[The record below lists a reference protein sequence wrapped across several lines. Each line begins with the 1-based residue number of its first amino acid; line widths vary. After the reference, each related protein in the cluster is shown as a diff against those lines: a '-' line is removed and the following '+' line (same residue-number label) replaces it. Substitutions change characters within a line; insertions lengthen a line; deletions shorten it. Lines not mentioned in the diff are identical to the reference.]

1 MRSFDESLRQ
11 YAQLTVKVGLN
22 VVPGQEVLV
31 FAETDQTEFVRLIAE
46 EAYKAGVKNVE
57 VQWRDPGLVL
67 TRFLHGSEE
76 AINYAPGWFHDGI
89 ARAHSEGAARLYVAS
104 EDPMLLSGIAPA
116 RVAASN
122 KARSIASKKT
132 SEMVSSMAINW
143 CVIGAAS
150 TGWATRVFPG
160 DPNATAKL
168 WDAIFLTSRV
178 LEEDPIAAWKAHN
191 ERLAEKVQWLD
202 SLRLNELHFAGPGT
216 DLHVGLVDDHLWAG
230 GGAVTKTGIVCSANI
245 PTEEVFTM
253 PHRERVNGVVCST
266 KPLSLRGQLLDGIR
280 VVFKDGAVVEACA
293 EKGNEALQELLSTD
307 EGAKRLGEVALVPA
321 SSKVA
326 ETGVLFLNSL
336 YDENAASHIALGAS
350 YAENLKGY
358 DEMSEE
364 QRLAHGANDSLIH
377 VDWMI
382 GSAQI
387 DVDGM
392 RGDGTVVPLMRNGE
406 WA

>member
-1 MRSFDESLRQ
+1 MRSFDENLRL
-11 YAQLTVKVGLN
+11 YAELTVKEGLN
-22 VVPGQEVLV
+22 VSPGQEVLV

-46 EAYKAGVKNVE
+46 EAYKSGVKNVE
-57 VQWRDPGLVL
+57 VSWRDPGLVRA
-67 TRFLHGSEE
+67 RFLHASHE

-89 ARAHSEGAARLYVAS
+89 ARAHTEGAARLYIAS
-104 EDPMLLSGIAPA
+104 EDPMLLADIAPA

-122 KARSIASKKT
+122 KARSKAGKKT
-132 SEMVSSMAINW
+132 SDLVASMAINW
-143 CVIGAAS
+143 CVVGAA
-150 TGWATRVFPG
+150 GDAWARRVFPG
-160 DPNATAKL
+160 DANATAKL

-178 LEEDPIAAWKAHN
+178 LEPDPVGAWNAHS
-191 ERLAEKVQWLD
+191 ETLESKVKWLD
-202 SLRLNELHFAGPGT
+202 SLQLKELHFVGPGT
-216 DLHVGLVDDHLWAG
+216 DLRVGLVEDHLWAG
-230 GGAVTKTGIVCSANI
+230 GGAVTKTGIRCSANI

-253 PHRERVNGVVCST
+253 PHRERVNGFVCST

-280 VVFKDGAVVEACA
+280 VVFKDGAVVEASA

-307 EGAKRLGEVALVPA
+307 EGARRLGEVALVPN
-321 SSKVA
+321 SCKVA
-326 ETGVLFLNSL
+326 QTGTLFLNTL

-358 DEMSEE
+358 DGMNEE

-382 GSAQI
+382 GSAEI
-387 DVDGM
+387 DVDGVIS
-392 RGDGTVVPLMRNGE
+392 DGSVVPLMRKGE